1 MICNNDSYI
10 ANIDIS
16 KEMRLYDINTFYKIN
31 DYESVKSS
39 TPE

>member
-16 KEMRLYDINTFYKIN
+16 KEMRLYDILQNKRL
-31 DYESVKSS
+31 
-39 TPE
+39 